1 MKDEELTVMQQRP
14 LMILW
19 GALELWWPFDV
30 VLNREEGFGP
40 WCPHQ
45 PVIGYGLFLGRG
57 CDLGQG
63 HIPCSL
69 GLILRKGLT
78 VSGQY
83 SWQLRK

>member
-1 MKDEELTVMQQRP
+1 
-14 LMILW
+14 MILW

-63 HIPCSL
+63 SSVL
-69 GLILRKGLT
+69 
-78 VSGQY
+78 
-83 SWQLRK
+83 WA